1 MSLDDRSYLY
11 DAAGEAQGRREKE
24 VASIVER
31 VMDDVDRI
39 METIEGDEDDI
50 LREIVGALI
59 AAPSHADGGIQAYDV
74 LLRRAR
80 HYAEGCVE

>member
-1 MSLDDRSYLY
+1 MDDRSYLY

-24 VASIVER
+24 VNGIVER
-31 VMDDVDRI
+31 VMDDLDEI
-39 METIEGDEDDI
+39 MKTIEGDEHEI

-80 HYAEGCVE
+80 HFAEGCVE